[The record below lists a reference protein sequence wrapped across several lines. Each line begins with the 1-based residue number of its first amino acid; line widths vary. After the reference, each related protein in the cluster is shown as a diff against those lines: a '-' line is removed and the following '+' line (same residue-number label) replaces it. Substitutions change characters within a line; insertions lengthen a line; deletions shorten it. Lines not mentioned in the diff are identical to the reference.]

1 VQHIDGIAKMEIRP
15 TGLLDPEIEVRPTSG
30 QMADLLSEINARV
43 NQGERTLVTVLTIKF
58 AEEVAAYLNRM
69 GIKAH
74 HLHSEID
81 TIERTEIIN
90 ALRIGHIDVIVGINL
105 LREGLDLPEVSLV
118 AIFDAD
124 RQGFLRNERSLLQT
138 IGRAARNLNGHV
150 ILYADGMSQA
160 MRAAISQTLER
171 RERQEAYNVANNI
184 TPRSIVKEL
193 PTMNSDVDDLI
204 AGTSSSK
211 DGNRRLVAKKGGR
224 KEGDWAQNLNLG
236 AGAWAS
242 GSGQD
247 GSTGVA
253 SNNSIGNS
261 NNQLDNS
268 VNRDVESLSPAQ
280 KEDFLKELKSAMQ
293 VAAKNLDFEEAARL
307 RDRIFELEQ
316 A

>member
-1 VQHIDGIAKMEIRP
+1 
-15 TGLLDPEIEVRPTSG
+15 
-30 QMADLLSEINARV
+30 
-43 NQGERTLVTVLTIKF
+43 
-58 AEEVAAYLNRM
+58 
-69 GIKAH
+69 
-74 HLHSEID
+74 
-81 TIERTEIIN
+81 
-90 ALRIGHIDVIVGINL
+90 
-105 LREGLDLPEVSLV
+105 
-118 AIFDAD
+118 
-124 RQGFLRNERSLLQT
+124 
-138 IGRAARNLNGHV
+138 
-150 ILYADGMSQA
+150 MSQA

-247 GSTGVA
+247 GSAGVA

-268 VNRDVESLSPAQ
+268 VSRDVESLSPAQ

>member
-1 VQHIDGIAKMEIRP
+1 
-15 TGLLDPEIEVRPTSG
+15 
-30 QMADLLSEINARV
+30 MADLLSEINARV

-247 GSTGVA
+247 GSAGVA